1 MDIRPLNA
9 ATPGPQG
16 LDALAASAASAAT
29 QDAPVSQTATTP
41 LEPAVKLD
49 IGSGGSSSEGKARY
63 IQDPDTSA
71 IVFQV
76 VDPSSGSV
84 IEQLPS
90 ETALRNRAYD
100 AVRGTQ
106 GGQSG
111 GVSRFA

>member
-16 LDALAASAASAAT
+16 LDALAATAASSPTQETSVAQAAT
-29 QDAPVSQTATTP
+29 AP

-49 IGSGGSSSEGKARY
+49 IAQSDIKARY
-63 IQDPDTSA
+63 IQDPDTSS

-76 VDPSSGSV
+76 VDSSLGNV

-100 AVRGTQ
+100 AAHSSRGST
-106 GGQSG
+106 SG
-111 GVSRFA
+111 NVSRIA